1 MMRLPNPKEG
11 AMNRLIAV
19 AIVALAL
26 AGCDQKAFEKSFN
39 ASFEKS
45 THDGCI
51 RTATG
56 RGPAD
61 QVEAYCTCVV
71 TQLDKYTVQE
81 KMKLQQ
87 EPDKLRAAAAACQ
100 PASAS

>member
-1 MMRLPNPKEG
+1 MTRVL
-11 AMNRLIAV
+11 AV
-19 AIVALAL
+19 AVVALAL
-26 AGCDQKAFEKSFN
+26 AGCDQKAFEKQFN
-39 ASFEKS
+39 ASFDKS

-56 RGPAD
+56 RGTAD
-61 QVEAYCTCVV
+61 QVETYCTCVV
-71 TQLDKYTVQE
+71 AQLDKYTVQE

-100 PASAS
+100 PNSGN